1 MILQAQKVSISFG
14 SFKAVDNVSLS
25 LENGCRHALIGPNGA
40 GKTTLINLLSGAIKP
55 HTGVITLQDLDITN
69 LSMSLRA
76 KSGLLRTYQ
85 INTLFEDLTVLQSVL
100 VPVFVQ
106 QQKSLC
112 WWRSLR
118 RQSTSIE
125 RAYYWL
131 EYLGLAKIADQKV
144 RYLPYGQQRLLEIAL
159 ALACEPKVLLL
170 DEPAAGLPTAE
181 GMQMLE
187 TINKL
192 PSDLAVLLIEH
203 DMDIVFKFAN
213 KITVLAQGSVIA
225 QGTPKEIKSN
235 ADVQEVYLGN

>member
-1 MILQAQKVSISFG
+1 MILQAQNISISFG

-25 LENGCRHALIGPNGA
+25 LENGARHALIGPNGA

-55 HTGVITLQDLDITN
+55 QSGSIQLQKENITN
-69 LSMSLRA
+69 LAMSTRA
-76 KSGLLRTYQ
+76 NLGLVRTYQ
-85 INTLFEDLTVLQSVL
+85 INTLFADLTVLQSLL

-106 QQKSLC
+106 QKKSLC

-118 RQSTSIE
+118 RQAPSLE

-131 EYLGLAKIADQKV
+131 EYLGLEKLADHKV

-170 DEPAAGLPTAE
+170 DEPAAGLPSAE

-213 KITVLAQGSVIA
+213 QITVLAQGAVIA
-225 QGTPKEIKSN
+225 QGTPEQIKSN
-235 ADVQEVYLGN
+235 TDVQQVYLGN